1 MRGQEY
7 LSAYMDYMT
16 MVKNS
21 GYEIPDTTPLEFLR
35 HPIFTF
41 LLEPVQHGHVQSQAM
56 KGPVSVSVRF
66 AKALKKSVNLMLYA
80 EMPGL
85 MRIDATRNVAIS

>member
-1 MRGQEY
+1 
-7 LSAYMDYMT
+7 MDYMT

-21 GYEIPDTTPLEFLR
+21 GYEIPDATPIEFLR

-41 LLEPVQHGHVQSQAM
+41 LLKPVQHGHVQSQAM

-66 AKALKKSVNLMLYA
+66 AKSVNLMLYA